1 MRKETFSKEEL
12 EEMIADY
19 SFEVKRLSFQ
29 LENAQRALADLQ
41 SQAKGKPA
49 PVPAPA
55 PAPAPAVEAK
65 PTITEAVVKEK
76 KEKPAAKPKKAKV
89 SAKTKTAKAE
99 AKPTAEAPKR
109 RGRPRKEKTEAVVTV
124 VAEKEAPKKKRGR
137 PKKEATATAAVQPS
151 KKKENKIRTLQ
162 DEESQPK
169 GYRLSDWDLFIINT
183 IRKSGRV
190 MITSQ
195 LMDKALSRVKKEKL
209 DLDEVS
215 LRGKLNRSIHK
226 LTNRRGDLVKVEEYP
241 GKGFAYG
248 VPEWKD
254 DNGKIREEYLASM
267 N

>member
-1 MRKETFSKEEL
+1 MRKETFSQEEL
-12 EEMIADY
+12 AEMIADY

-29 LENAQRALADLQ
+29 LENTQKALADLLN
-41 SQAKGKPA
+41 QAKAK
-49 PVPAPA
+49 PAPA
-55 PAPAPAVEAK
+55 PAEEAK
-65 PTITEAVVKEK
+65 PTITEAVAVKEK
-76 KEKPAAKPKKAKV
+76 KEKPAAKTKKAKATV
-89 SAKTKTAKAE
+89 KPKAVKAKPAEKAE
-99 AKPTAEAPKR
+99 TPKR
-109 RGRPRKEKTEAVVTV
+109 RGRPRKEKAEIV
-124 VAEKEAPKKKRGR
+124 VAAIAETEAPKKKRGR
-137 PKKEATATAAVQPS
+137 PKKEASIAVAEPV
-151 KKKENKIRTLQ
+151 KKKESKIRTLQ

-190 MITSQ
+190 MITSE

-209 DLDEVS
+209 DMDEVS

-226 LTNRRGDLVKVEEYP
+226 LSNRRGDLVKVEEYP

-254 DNGKIREEYLASM
+254 EDGKIREEYMASM